1 MQHMTFEESL
11 GESGYSTPNSR
22 NRRIIREIIVWFF
35 YYIKKK
41 KKTITKMSLV
51 SIPKKLLWSNPKTLV
66 WPPVLYFYC
75 KPMTITIIIMCAIEL
90 RTKFI
95 LTNINDD
102 IAHFLLLA
110 FLHRLAFWA
119 KLVSLVCLW
128 TILYIFPTHNLAII
142 SQKVRFEPVLQISK
156 LRLNLG
162 QNSTLCTAMSL
173 LIFHNAKRAFNL
185 EKSIYILQI

>member
-1 MQHMTFEESL
+1 
-11 GESGYSTPNSR
+11 
-22 NRRIIREIIVWFF
+22 
-35 YYIKKK
+35 
-41 KKTITKMSLV
+41 MSLV

-75 KPMTITIIIMCAIEL
+75 KPTTITIIIMCAIEL

-119 KLVSLVCLW
+119 KLVSLVCLL
-128 TILYIFPTHNLAII
+128 TILYIFPT
-142 SQKVRFEPVLQISK
+142 QKVRFEPVLQISK
-156 LRLNLG
+156 LRLNLA
-162 QNSTLCTAMSL
+162 QNPTLCTAMSL